1 MYVPVQVRFCQS
13 AENPPAVKL
22 TPARC
27 ALYGDDREKEIEQK
41 ERDKERERERE
52 REVYPVVSTRDV
64 FYLFIYYYNII
75 ISYLL
80 KKV

>member
-52 REVYPVVSTRDV
+52 RGLSGGQHT
-64 FYLFIYYYNII
+64 
-75 ISYLL
+75 
-80 KKV
+80 